1 MSVPLLVDMVN
12 ITKKFPG
19 VVANDQVNFNVR
31 EGEIHVLLGENGSGK
46 STLMSVLSGLYKP
59 DQGDILVGGIKYNLR
74 SPRDAIK
81 AGIGMV
87 HQHFKLIDSFSVAEN
102 VILGGDGTPM
112 VLNKK
117 DIENNLAQLSERY
130 GLRINLSAMVWQLS
144 VGEKQRVEIIKMLY
158 RGSQVLVLDEP
169 TAVLTPQEAQELF
182 DNLRRMAAAGRGIVV
197 ITHKLNEVMAIADRV
212 TVLRRGKA
220 VATLE
225 KQEIN
230 QRDLAW
236 LMVGQDVVFQ
246 RRKKNPPGSEKVLEL
261 KKVNCL
267 SDLGL
272 AGLTDLDFSIYKGE
286 IFGIAGVAGNGQ
298 RELAEAVTGLRAVN
312 RGQLLVNGTDV
323 TGLSPRRI
331 MDRGVALVPED
342 RLGTGLIPNLDA
354 VDNLILKDYRR
365 NILRRGPFVNR
376 RVARSNAQQMVDQFE
391 VSLRS
396 LDAPVKLM
404 SGGNLQRLLLA
415 REINS
420 QPHLLIA
427 VYPVRG
433 LDIKATKAVHD
444 LLLEQREQGMAIL
457 LISEDLEEI
466 FKLSDRIGVLCG
478 GRLTGIIP
486 AEVADIEEIGLLMM
500 GSDRT
505 GETGS

>member
-1 MSVPLLVDMVN
+1 MSVPLLVEMFN
-12 ITKKFPG
+12 ITKRFPG

-59 DQGDILVGGIKYNLR
+59 DEGDILVNGIKYNLR

-112 VLNKK
+112 MLNKK
-117 DIENNLAQLSERY
+117 DIENNLAQLSVRY

-169 TAVLTPQEAQELF
+169 TAVLTPQEAEELF
-182 DNLRRMAAAGRGIVV
+182 ENLRRMAAAGRGIVV

-225 KQEIN
+225 KKEIN

-236 LMVGQDVVFQ
+236 LMVGQDVVFHS
-246 RRKKNPPGSEKVLEL
+246 RKKTPPGCEKVLEL

-267 SDLGL
+267 NDLGL
-272 AGLTDLDFSIYKGE
+272 AGLTDIDFSVYKGE

-298 RELAEAVTGLRAVN
+298 RELAEVVTGLRP
-312 RGQLLVNGTDV
+312 VNGGKLLINSTDV

-331 MDRGVALVPED
+331 MDRGVAHVPED

-365 NILRRGPFVNR
+365 DLLRQGPFVNR
-376 RVARSNAQQMVDQFE
+376 RVARSNAQQMVERFE

-415 REINS
+415 REITS

-444 LLLEQREQGMAIL
+444 LLLEQREKGMAIL

-486 AEVADIEEIGLLMM
+486 AEAADVEEIGLLMM

-505 GETGS
+505 RETAS